1 MEATLTTKKSLMDSA
16 RVIIMT
22 EEKKDV
28 VDRKERVIKK
38 ALT

>member
-1 MEATLTTKKSLMDSA
+1 MEATLTTKILMDLA